1 MLLRRRGPVYS
12 AAPALSPTMAG
23 RAMSIVTFTNVEK
36 SFAGQRL
43 FTTVSFA
50 LDGHDHAVLV
60 GRNGTGKTTLL
71 RLISGDEHQDSG
83 TIARARGRRIWLHEQ
98 TPELERDRLV
108 RDYLLDAFGAAVELE
123 SALRATEERL
133 SGLAEHS
140 PELRDTMK
148 TYQQLQRRFE
158 AAGGYGFRDRL
169 GGVVEGL
176 GLPEDLLERNLF
188 SLSGGELTRVTLARA
203 LLADADL
210 LLLDEP
216 TNHLDIDSVEWL
228 ETFLAEYRR
237 AFVLVTHDRRL
248 LEKVGRRVLAVEH
261 EHVETQSGDFATYLR
276 ESEARVDLMRREYE
290 QDLEKIEQ
298 LQRFYDRFHAKKDKA
313 KQAKAKLTQI
323 ERIKAGL
330 RQPPKQKR
338 SFKLGLPQ
346 PKPSARVVL
355 ELKAPAVTVGSAED
369 AAGVHV
375 LLRDIEVVLERGE
388 KVALLGS
395 NGSGKTT
402 LVETIAGLRS
412 LAAGASHLGHNVRP
426 AYYSQQG
433 RELREDHTVLQ
444 SVLPLVGQA
453 EESARG
459 LLGRFQ
465 FGPDEVEKKVG
476 MLSGGERSRLRLLTL
491 LVGDANFLLLDE
503 PTNHLDMGSV
513 EALADAL
520 DDYTGTIL
528 LVTHD
533 RHLIDRVATRVLEIH
548 DGRLVSHLSAAHY
561 WEARARRSSALEI
574 PASGPADRSKSGNRA
589 APAGGAAL
597 RSKES
602 AEETR
607 RRRARLRGVE
617 SAILKAEKRLGEID
631 AELAEPE
638 TYADRDLLNRLLDER
653 SSVDARLQR
662 EYGAWEDLVD
672 EGA

>member
-1 MLLRRRGPVYS
+1 
-12 AAPALSPTMAG
+12 
-23 RAMSIVTFTNVEK
+23 MSILTCQNVEK
-36 SFAGQRL
+36 SFAAQRL
-43 FTTVSFA
+43 FATVSFA
-50 LDGHDHAVLV
+50 VDGRDHAVLV

-71 RLISGDEHQDSG
+71 RLLSGDEPVDSG
-83 TIARARGRRIWLHEQ
+83 TIVRARGRRIWLHDQ
-98 TPELERDRLV
+98 TPELEHDRPV
-108 RDYLLDAFGAAVELE
+108 RDYLTEAFGEAVALEAALT
-123 SALRATEERL
+123 STEERL

-140 PELRDTMK
+140 PELRDAMK

-158 AAGGYGFRDRL
+158 AAGGYAYRDRL
-169 GGVVEGL
+169 RRVVDGL
-176 GLPEDLLERNLF
+176 GLPDELLDRGLL

-228 ETFLAEYRR
+228 ETFLNDYPR

-248 LEKVGRRVLAVEH
+248 LERVGRRVLAVEH
-261 EHVETQSGDFATYLR
+261 EHIETQSGDFATYLR
-276 ESEARVDLMRREYE
+276 ERDARLDLMRREYE
-290 QDLEKIEQ
+290 QDLEKIDQ

-330 RQPPKQKR
+330 RQPPRQKR

-346 PKPSARVVL
+346 PQPSARIVL
-355 ELKAPAVTVGSAED
+355 ELKAPAVSVGSAD
-369 AAGVHV
+369 APAGARV
-375 LLRDIEVVLERGE
+375 LLSDVDVVLERGE
-388 KVALLGS
+388 KVALLGP

-402 LVETIAGLRS
+402 LVETVAGLRS
-412 LAAGASHLGHNVRP
+412 LHFGAVHLGHNARV

-433 RELREDHTVLQ
+433 RELRELDTVLQ
-444 SVLPLVGQA
+444 TVLPLVGHDEQA
-453 EESARG
+453 ARG

-465 FGPDEVEKKVG
+465 FGPDEVEKRVE

-520 DDYTGTIL
+520 EDYTGTLL

-548 DGRLVSHLSAAHY
+548 DGRLLNHLSPARY
-561 WEARARRSSALEI
+561 WEARALRTETSALRGAGAASAGGRAAERS
-574 PASGPADRSKSGNRA
+574 PAGAGAARTTAAASGRPPRS
-589 APAGGAAL
+589 APAGAAKQ
-597 RSKES
+597 RQTRAA
-602 AEETR
+602 AEEAR

-617 SAILKAEKRLGEID
+617 AAILRAEKRLGEID
-631 AELAEPE
+631 AELAEPD
-638 TYADRDLLNRLLDER
+638 TYAQRDILNRLLDER
-653 SSVDARLQR
+653 SRIEDQLAR
-662 EYGAWEDLVD
+662 EYVAWEDLVD
-672 EGA
+672 NQA